1 MIQGTI
7 NKVQAARLFAVNA
20 VLFGQ
25 ANGMPERTATELFG
39 ADAVAFAESQENA
52 GIAFNGYGIGSYTAR
67 YLTEYGFYIA
77 ATYHNVKRLAAL
89 ERENNS
95 ETGR

>member
-7 NKVQAARLFAVNA
+7 NKVQAAKLFAVNA

-39 ADAVAFAESQENA
+39 ADAVAFAKRQENT
-52 GIAFNGYGIGSYTAR
+52 GIAFNGYGIGGFTAE

-77 ATYHNVKRLAAL
+77 ATYYNVKRLEAL
-89 ERENNS
+89 ERKNNS

>member
-7 NKVQAARLFAVNA
+7 NKVQAAKLFAVNS

-25 ANGMPERTATELFG
+25 ANGMPERTATEFFG
-39 ADAVAFAESQENA
+39 ADAVAFAERQGKA
-52 GIAFNGYGIGSYTAR
+52 GIAFNCYSIGDYAAQ

-77 ATYHNVKRLAAL
+77 ATYYNVKRLEAL

-95 ETGR
+95 EAGR

>member
-7 NKVQAARLFAVNA
+7 NKAQAAKLFAVNA

-39 ADAVAFAESQENA
+39 ADAVAFAKRQENT
-52 GIAFNGYGIGSYTAR
+52 GIAFNGYGIGDYTAE

-77 ATYHNVKRLAAL
+77 ATYHNVKRLEAL
-89 ERENNS
+89 ERKNDS

>member
-7 NKVQAARLFAVNA
+7 NKVQATKLFAGNS

-25 ANGMPERTATELFG
+25 ANGIPERTATELFG
-39 ADAVAFAESQENA
+39 ADAVAFAKRQRDGE
-52 GIAFNGYGIGSYTAR
+52 IVFNGYGIGGYTAE
-67 YLTEYGFYIA
+67 YLTEYGFYLA
-77 ATYHNVKRLAAL
+77 ATYCNVKHLEAL

>member
-7 NKVQAARLFAVNA
+7 NKVQAAKLFAVNS

-39 ADAVAFAESQENA
+39 ADAVAFAKKQGNA
-52 GIAFNGYGIGSYTAR
+52 GIAFNGYGIGGYTAK

-77 ATYHNVKRLAAL
+77 ATYYNVKRLEEL

>member
-7 NKVQAARLFAVNA
+7 NKAQAEKLFVGNS

-39 ADAVAFAESQENA
+39 ADAVAFARRQGKC
-52 GIAFNGYGIGSYTAR
+52 GITFSGYGIGDYTAQ

-77 ATYHNVKRLAAL
+77 ATYYNVKRLEEQ
-89 ERENNS
+89 ERENTS

>member
-7 NKVQAARLFAVNA
+7 NKVQAVKLFAVNS

-39 ADAVAFAESQENA
+39 ADAVAFAKKQGKC
-52 GIAFNGYGIGSYTAR
+52 GITFSGYGIGGYTAQ

-77 ATYHNVKRLAAL
+77 ATYYNVKRLEAL

>member
-7 NKVQAARLFAVNA
+7 NKVQAAKLFAVNA

-39 ADAVAFAESQENA
+39 ADAVAFAKRQENT
-52 GIAFNGYGIGSYTAR
+52 GIAFNGYGIGGYTAE

-77 ATYHNVKRLAAL
+77 ATYYNVKRLEAL
-89 ERENNS
+89 ERGNNS